1 MFTTVGKPTTYHN
14 QALCV
19 AGTEYGIGDTIP
31 YIKYKKSE
39 SEDTLHN
46 TILHTVNNGSITV
59 TNENNT
65 EITIPLTDIIEI

>member
-31 YIKYKKSE
+31 YIKYKKGE
-39 SEDTLHN
+39 SENNLQN
-46 TILHTVNNGSITV
+46 SILHTVNNGSIIV
-59 TNENNT
+59 KNSNNE
-65 EITIPLTDIIEI
+65 EINIQLSDIIEI